1 MLRDLG
7 LPVEK
12 FIAKDVSVIVLG
24 VAEEGQP
31 TAEETEAQSK
41 WHEGMPKHAHAPESS
56 RVRWLA
62 RDW

>member
-41 WHEGMPKHAHAPESS
+41 WQPKHAHAPN
-56 RVRWLA
+56 RVGIGGWPG
-62 RDW
+62 